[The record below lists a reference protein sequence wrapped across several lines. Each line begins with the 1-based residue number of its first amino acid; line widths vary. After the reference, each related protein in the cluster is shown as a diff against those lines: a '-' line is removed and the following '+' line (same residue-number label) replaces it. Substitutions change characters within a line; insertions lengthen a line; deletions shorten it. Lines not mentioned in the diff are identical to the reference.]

1 MTTKLKL
8 TFGNPPSTFK
18 KEVVASIFG
27 EDGELTQV
35 KFDMT
40 FKYRTRSQYGELMDE
55 YLAKSQAPLEGDVTV
70 KGVVDTKN
78 SFDVEAILKMAEGW
92 SLADPF
98 DKDSLTRLSDTY
110 PAVIAEITEAYRSAI
125 MEGRIKN

>member
-18 KEVVASIFG
+18 KEVVVSILG
-27 EDGELTQV
+27 EDGEMTQV
-35 KFDMT
+35 KFTMQ

-55 YLAKSQAPLEGDVTV
+55 YLAKQQKPLEGDVTV
-70 KGVVDTKN
+70 KGVVESKN
-78 SFDVEAILKMAEGW
+78 DFDVEAILKMADGW
-92 SLADPF
+92 SLDDPF
-98 DKDSLTRLSDTY
+98 DKESLTRLSDNY
-110 PAVIAEITEAYRSAI
+110 PAVISDITEAYRSAV